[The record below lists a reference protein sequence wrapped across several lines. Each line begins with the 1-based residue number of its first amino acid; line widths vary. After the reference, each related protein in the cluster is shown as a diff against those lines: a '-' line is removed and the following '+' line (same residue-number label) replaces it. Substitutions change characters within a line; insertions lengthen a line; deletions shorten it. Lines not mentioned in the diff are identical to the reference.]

1 MRKICLVSTGEGKVN
16 LWEDAFMYTILF
28 SRGSKHS
35 ICVRRNLVVTRL
47 YVFNKEVFC
56 TNGDR
61 ISSVKN
67 KEQEVKYV
75 ISFVNVEKV
84 YPDGTRAV
92 KSLDMT
98 INEGEFFVLIGP
110 SGCGKT
116 TTLKMINRLNE
127 TSDGKILIRDKS
139 IHDYN
144 IHELRRNIG
153 YVLQQIALFPHMT
166 IEENISIVPE
176 LKGWDKKKVKARVTE
191 LLELVGLNPEQY
203 RNRKPS
209 ELSGGQ
215 QQRIGVARALAAD
228 PPVILMDEPFSALD
242 PISREQLQ
250 KDIVALQA
258 KIKKT
263 IVFVTHDMNEA
274 LTLGDRV
281 CLMKDGHVV
290 QIGTPEELVNDPAN
304 DFVESFL
311 GNRQNVWTTNVVE
324 VVKKFRDRMQTV
336 PEATTTAEIKSNA
349 TIEEAYELLHHHS
362 ALRVLRRNEEIGIV
376 TSSMILEFL
385 YDHSKEGGFIGS

>member
-1 MRKICLVSTGEGKVN
+1 M
-16 LWEDAFMYTILF
+16 
-28 SRGSKHS
+28 
-35 ICVRRNLVVTRL
+35 
-47 YVFNKEVFC
+47 
-56 TNGDR
+56 
-61 ISSVKN
+61 
-67 KEQEVKYV
+67 